1 MPNPTNTHPLAEFQQ
16 EAPALLDKFKTDKTP
31 IILTVDG
38 QAKAVVQDAD
48 SYQQL
53 LDKIDLLESLAGI
66 RTSIEEFEKGQG
78 IPLKQAFEQFQQKH
92 DIPN

>member
-1 MPNPTNTHPLAEFQQ
+1 MPKPTHTHPLAEFQQ
-16 EAPALLDKFKTDKTP
+16 EAPTLLDKFKTDKTP

-38 QAKAVVQDAD
+38 KAKAVVQDAD

-66 RTSIEEFEKGQG
+66 RTSIEEFAQGQG
-78 IPLKQAFEQFQQKH
+78 VPLKQAFDQLQHKT
-92 DIPN
+92 